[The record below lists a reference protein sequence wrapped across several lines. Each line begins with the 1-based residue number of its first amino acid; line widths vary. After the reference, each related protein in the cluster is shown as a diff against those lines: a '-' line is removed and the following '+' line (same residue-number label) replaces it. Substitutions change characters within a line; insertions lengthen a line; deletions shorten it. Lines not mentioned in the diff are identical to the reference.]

1 MNECP
6 LKRDHF
12 KIAVHLPSIN
22 FQWIPVSFQGV
33 YLPNRWIQ
41 LPYNQKLWKNTPCYS
56 VYLLLELEAQ
66 KLPLFRVVVSNMFD
80 IFTPNLVEDEPILI
94 SHIFQGKT
102 TQLPFWIFSKR
113 TKNHPAEVVS
123 WPPEKKPPRDFS
135 VSIENRGGEHPSTF
149 YLPALVWVIFGIP
162 PDEWIFHLWGRC
174 FFSMMCFC
182 FFAHNLFGRLLLKMC
197 QLFFWKEKRLCLPG
211 RLAPF

>member
-1 MNECP
+1 MT
-6 LKRDHF
+6 
-12 KIAVHLPSIN
+12 HLPTILRG
-22 FQWIPVSFQGV
+22 IPVALQPKIVSEHHTLVLG
-33 YLPNRWIQ
+33 
-41 LPYNQKLWKNTPCYS
+41 LPYFQNW
-56 VYLLLELEAQ
+56 YLFSGWWFQ
-66 KLPLFRVVVSNMFD
+66 ICF
-80 IFTPNLVEDEPILI
+80 IFTPIWERWTHFDFPYFSRKNHPTTFLDLLKNEP
-94 SHIFQGKT
+94 
-102 TQLPFWIFSKR
+102 
-113 TKNHPAEVVS
+113 KNHPAEVVS

-149 YLPALVWVIFGIP
+149 YLPALVWVIFIFP

-174 FFSMMCFC
+174 FFSRIRYSKMMCFC